1 MPPLYL
7 VDMAIEG
14 ESLPNL
20 CEVVKFVNDE
30 TYDPLQEERIVTR
43 AAQLAGSVEE
53 ILKFVNCTRIMS
65 MGNLAVRAYA
75 EKVHRNKGLLTCE
88 ETRQLVQSI
97 TNLHKGS
104 ANAAR
109 RALAAVAPFK
119 AIVVGDDTKL
129 GDIVDMSFV
138 AYLCEDYLRRDTYF
152 ARIGLHAVNQLPNHS
167 RLLTFCRMIDVTW
180 FKNKVLV
187 LWATTGKANNAKEVA
202 DILGTLAKEPGV
214 ETDAYAIINAT
225 LGVITNDQLATLDT
239 LTRIEKHA
247 PENLGL
253 DPRTALSNA
262 ARRIA
267 LRDQEFKKPPKK

>member
-7 VDMAIEG
+7 VDMAVEG
-14 ESLPNL
+14 DSFQNL

-30 TYDPLQEERIVTR
+30 TYDAAQEKNIVIR
-43 AAQLAGSVEE
+43 AAQLAGSVGE

-65 MGNLAVRAYA
+65 MGNLAIRAYA
-75 EKVHRNKGLLTCE
+75 DKLRSEDGQLNCE

-97 TNLHKGS
+97 TNLHKDS
-104 ANAAR
+104 AKAAR

-129 GDIVDMSFV
+129 SDIVDMSFV
-138 AYLCEDYLRRDTYF
+138 AYLCDDHLRRDTYF
-152 ARIGLHAVNQLPNHS
+152 ARIGLHAVNQLPSHS

-187 LWATTGKANNAKEVA
+187 LWATTGKVKNAREAA
-202 DILGTLAKEPGV
+202 DILGALAKEPGV
-214 ETDAYAIINAT
+214 ETDAYAIINST
-225 LGVITNDQLATLDT
+225 LSVITNDQLATLDS

-253 DPRTALSNA
+253 DPRTAISNA

-267 LRDQEFKKPPKK
+267 LRDQEFKRSDKN